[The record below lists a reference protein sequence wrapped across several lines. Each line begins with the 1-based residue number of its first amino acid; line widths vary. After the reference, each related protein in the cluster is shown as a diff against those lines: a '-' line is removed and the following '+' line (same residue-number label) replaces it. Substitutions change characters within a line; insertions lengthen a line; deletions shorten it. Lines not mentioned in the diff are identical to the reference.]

1 MIIHRKDKFFENS
14 ERKLSLEKDYWNGI
28 KFYADIVILSEK
40 FIEYQKDLF
49 NEFFSQIIE
58 KLWEENISIKDFQK
72 FFEVNLQELNAKLNA
87 FVSKIK
93 DQETKMEIRWF
104 VQIFFNESY
113 LSSMI
118 WDVSI
123 AIFRDNKLNYVMWND
138 MDDELPIDVFSEFI
152 EWEVE
157 WSDTILCFWN
167 NIFDVM
173 DDNDLEDIPAVSS
186 SEQKELII
194 VTEEVLSSRITPK
207 DIVFLIMSEV
217 EQELVLNRAIK
228 DKKLITDSM
237 RVKIKDFF
245 ATYKYPMLISI
256 CVLIILFMI
265 YSLLSNWWK
274 WNNWVSVV
282 DDNLIYS
289 DLTIE
294 DVNKDIETFKRLDP
308 SSDQKILLYNEI
320 RKKLDVLESKQK
332 WTQDVQSLKK
342 IVNEEYL
349 KWFKIYPISPTDAF
363 VSVQYEFQPKD
374 LEAIWDIKWLISNNW
389 FTVGWDKWAIVWIL
403 TNSVRKDPI
412 KLDVPVEIK
421 WCSPNLSKNWLYCYT
436 NDWKLFN
443 VTKSWRESVTTRS
456 PSFPQN
462 IDWVWTFGTNRMYLL
477 TSDPAYTWKWTF
489 ILKYANLVWSQSKF
503 GEWVTYTL
511 KSDDLSKELPKLGSW
526 FSSFAIDETFL
537 KWSRDERALYQY
549 KSDNQFLRTI
559 KLEWWD
565 SHWAWYSD
573 DVKVL
578 AVKES
583 RYVYLFDKV
592 NQTFTAYRS
601 APYKDNSANST
612 TYWLKYF
619 FRIQLDF
626 GESKIKDV
634 FVDNWKKP
642 LLYVVGDK
650 WIYQIAI
657 YNFLTEN

>member
-14 ERKLSLEKDYWNGI
+14 ERRLSLEKDYGNGI
-28 KFYADIVILSEK
+28 RFYADIVILSEK
-40 FIEYQKDLF
+40 FVEYQKDLF
-49 NEFFSQIIE
+49 NEFFSQVIE
-58 KLWEENISIKDFQK
+58 KLGEENISIKDFQR
-72 FFEVNLQELNAKLNA
+72 FFEVHLQELNTKLNA

-93 DQETKMEIRWF
+93 DHEGKMEIRGF
-104 VQIFFNESY
+104 VQIFFNDSY
-113 LSSMI
+113 ISSMI
-118 WDVSI
+118 GDVSI
-123 AIFRDNKLNYVMWND
+123 AIFRDNKLNYVMGND

-152 EWEVE
+152 EGELE
-157 WSDTILCFWN
+157 GSDTILCFGN
-167 NIFDVM
+167 NIFEVM
-173 DDNDLEDIPAVSS
+173 DDNDLEDIPAVSN
-186 SEQKELII
+186 SEQKEIII

-237 RVKIKDFF
+237 RLRIKDFF
-245 ATYKYPMLISI
+245 TTYKYPMLISI

-265 YSLLSNWWK
+265 YSLLSNWGK
-274 WNNWVSVV
+274 GNNGVTVV

-308 SSDQKILLYNEI
+308 SSDQKIQLYNEI
-320 RKKLDVLESKQK
+320 KKKLDVLESKQK

-349 KWFKIYPISPTDAF
+349 KGFKIYPISPTDAF
-363 VSVQYEFQPKD
+363 VSVQYEFQPTD
-374 LEAIWDIKWLISNNW
+374 LEALGDIKGLISNNG
-389 FTVGWDKWAIVWIL
+389 FTVGGDKGAIPGIL

-421 WCSPNLSKNWLYCYT
+421 GCSPNLSQNGLYCYT
-436 NDWKLFN
+436 NDGKVFN
-443 VTKSWRESVTTRS
+443 VTKSGRESVTTRS
-456 PSFPQN
+456 PAFPNN
-462 IDWVWTFGTNRMYLL
+462 IDGVGTFGTNRMYLL
-477 TSDPAYTWKWTF
+477 TSDPEYNSKGIF
-489 ILKYANLVWSQSKF
+489 IIKYANLVGSQAKF
-503 GEWVTYTL
+503 GEGVTYSL
-511 KSDDLSKELPKLGSW
+511 KSDDITNQLPKLGSG

-549 KSDNQFLRTI
+549 KSDNQYLRTI
-559 KLEWWD
+559 KLEGGD
-565 SHWAWYSD
+565 NHGANYSD

-583 RYVYLFDKV
+583 RYVYLFDRV

-601 APYKDNSANST
+601 APYKDNSANAT
-612 TYWLKYF
+612 TYGLRYF

-634 FVDNWKKP
+634 YVENGKKP

-650 WIYQIAI
+650 GIYQIAI